1 MKKAVKILPVI
12 LPTGANNKGFS
23 LLELL
28 VVIFI
33 IGLMS
38 GVAVL
43 TLPGQDNQVLLA
55 KQRLNLMASLRSAKT
70 EAVFTGRSYGLLW
83 SGRGGRYYRLTEN
96 GWLAVTEG
104 ILAAGLETDPAVLS
118 ELRLSG
124 QAVNSASTKLKVP
137 QILFLGDGQVSPF
150 EWVLRAES
158 ADSLVFDQRL
168 SIEP

>member
-1 MKKAVKILPVI
+1 MKKAATILPVI

-43 TLPGQDNQVLLA
+43 TLPSQDNQVLLA
-55 KQRLNLMASLRSAKT
+55 KQRLNLMASLRSAKA
-70 EAVFTGRSYGLLW
+70 EAVFSGRSYGLLW
-83 SGRGGRYYRLTEN
+83 SGREGRYYRLTEG
-96 GWLAVTEG
+96 GWVAVDEG
-104 ILAAGLETDPAVLS
+104 ILAKRLESDPAVLS

-124 QAVNSASTKLKVP
+124 QAVSNNRSKAKVP
-137 QILFLGDGQVSPF
+137 QILFLGDGQISPF
-150 EWVLRAES
+150 EWTLRAES
-158 ADSLVFDQRL
+158 ADSLLFDQRL
-168 SIEP
+168 SIEQ